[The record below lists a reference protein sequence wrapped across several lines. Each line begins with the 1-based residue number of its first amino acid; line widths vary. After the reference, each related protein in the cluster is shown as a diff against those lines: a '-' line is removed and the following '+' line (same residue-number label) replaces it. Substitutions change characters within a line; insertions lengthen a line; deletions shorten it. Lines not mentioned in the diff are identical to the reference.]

1 MCRASTRSHSRR
13 ALTLS
18 VAGVLWILVGLAGC
32 QQGRDTNRP
41 STGQAPPTAALQHPA
56 LENLPLPAGFELV
69 RERSMARKAGRMR
82 IGQCEFVGPATP
94 DDVSRFYEKYMPTAK
109 FTLKERGFNNGEYA
123 LRFESDDEVCN
134 IRARPAKGKTVL
146 VIDIGPLL
154 KGGGEARPPDY
165 RP

>member
-1 MCRASTRSHSRR
+1 MCRASTRSQSRR
-13 ALTLS
+13 AVALS
-18 VAGVLWILVGLAGC
+18 GASVLWVVAALVGC
-32 QQGRDTNRP
+32 QQGGDTNRP

-82 IGQCEFVGPATP
+82 IGQCEFIGPATP

-154 KGGGEARPPDY
+154 KGGAEPRPPDY